1 MEKNNG
7 IFSEK
12 AKFVHVN
19 CSEYANNPEL
29 ITANLFGYKRG
40 AFTGADNDNPGLIK
54 VADGGMLFLDEVHCF
69 KTWMPRKIISIY
81 G

>member
-1 MEKNNG
+1 MFEYGKNNG

-40 AFTGADNDNPGLIK
+40 AFTGADNDNPGPANRLPDRTGS
-54 VADGGMLFLDEVHCF
+54 ATM
-69 KTWMPRKIISIY
+69 
-81 G
+81 